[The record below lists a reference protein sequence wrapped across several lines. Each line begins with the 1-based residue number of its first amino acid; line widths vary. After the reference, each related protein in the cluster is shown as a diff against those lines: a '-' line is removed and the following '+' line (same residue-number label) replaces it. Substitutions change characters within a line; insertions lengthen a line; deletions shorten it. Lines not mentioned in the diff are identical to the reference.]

1 MKCLLPIKMLC
12 VAVMFCG
19 ISASG
24 KESGKKRLKSE
35 GVADLVAAY
44 RQLQLVAPP
53 VSDGKTRTHDMGFIE
68 FSPGKGDWPVAL
80 AANLVEGK
88 SADGLRCWP
97 FSISENP
104 VTHDIQFWNKDGRV
118 IYTLAPDTDYDQ
130 EWVFRYKFRIGQS
143 AKKAEAFERY
153 KSLFAPS
160 RIAMTGRLVPAVDP
174 DGQETDSKGNDAPV
188 ARAVPLLEADVD
200 LQSSFAPLAMQE
212 AVTQS
217 GISAEDPGYPPAG
230 YSDGLYL
237 QHGTG
242 TPYLLR
248 MGGCL
253 RSITR
258 ASSCSLLVF
267 TNGCVVGAGYDPRT
281 FNPSGP
287 SMIEPVNAV
296 FSLPEDLTDVS
307 SVTADFTN
315 YFLFLLGDGH
325 VRGWGQ
331 EDNACGRGD
340 VPASV
345 SNTLSVVAGAMHA
358 TALLEGGSVVE
369 WGYLGASAP
378 GVPESVTNVIA
389 LTAGFSST
397 LALLHDGSVREWD
410 YFNGALPVPTNVTQ
424 AVKIASGF
432 SHSVA
437 LLGDGKVV
445 AWGSNYCG
453 QTNVPVCVTNAIA
466 ITAGWDHSMA
476 LLATGEIVVWG
487 DNSYGQ
493 ADIPD
498 FATNAVSISAVDTQC
513 QALLPDGSAVVWGGW
528 GAAGCPPQQPIA
540 SLGTNNTCRI
550 LQAAYSDIAEDG
562 LLLGLV
568 RASDNLFTNGWP
580 TGDVVVSG
588 GGLTDD
594 ADGDELSLFDELCR
608 YGTDPSNPDS
618 DGDGLDD
625 GDEIAYGADP
635 NQKDSDQD
643 GLNDGDETTAPFL
656 TLWDPSDLVG
666 RAFFG
671 CHAVQVT
678 ASDTIRA
685 ARLEDRKVLVFT
697 GVGSGLKAYT
707 NDCGAAKIDTTDSW
721 IAACLTNG
729 NVKIWREV
737 AGELSEFSLGSTN
750 AVEISG
756 GLRHLL
762 VRYKNGTVACL
773 KPNSSTGVPEI
784 YTSSFC
790 ADPSIT
796 NAIKISAG
804 SVADAILLANKSFR
818 FGDALTTSSTT
829 KTFSGTPTPVPLDV
843 AAGTNKHYVILFS
856 NAWVNAYEN
865 GSRWSSTVTL
875 SPAGVVK
882 VAASGDNQLLAILAS
897 GTNALFNMGATSWS
911 LTADS
916 NNLLSAKDIWW
927 RRNSRMAVSES
938 GSLKTLQNAT
948 NSNMRLDFHAVA
960 ITPGG
965 LSRGIAMGCS
975 STSPTNSFSDA
986 DSMPDGWEIAN
997 GLNPLDP
1004 SDADQDDDDDG
1015 LANRFEYS
1023 NGANPHKKD
1032 SDGDGYEDKW
1042 EVDSLIF
1049 DPADPFDTGADP
1061 DGDGLT
1067 NVEEYLLGTTPT
1079 VFDMD
1084 TDRLNDGME
1093 TIAPFLTL
1101 WDTNG
1106 GIGTLYPDLRVEQV
1120 TASDTNRAARLKD
1133 GRVLIFTGSA
1143 TNVLVYTNDCGATK
1157 IDATESW
1164 IAAVLTNG
1172 NVKVWREVAGG
1183 LSEFSLDSTNV
1194 VDISGGFRHLL
1205 VLYKNGSVSCLA
1217 RDGAGAPFTNSNRF
1231 CSNVGTNALS
1241 ISAGSD
1247 SDAALLKN
1255 RTTALFGGVFHT
1267 YVPVVKTLSN
1277 SLAVAVAAGTNHN
1290 FVVQFTNG
1298 SARAYWPYATIVP
1311 NPYDATTC
1319 YFAYKEVLFSSGV
1332 VSIAAGGS
1340 SNMVAVL
1347 SNGSNAVFTCGGTN
1361 WNTTVLTNRL
1371 SDASDLWWRRD
1382 SRLAVTHAGEL
1393 LPLAASSA
1401 SGRKLDYRMAA
1412 MTPGGAGRGIA
1423 AACSGTF
1430 VNLPD
1435 SDEDGLLDG
1444 EEVLDY
1450 MSDPLNNDTDGD
1462 GMPDPWEAWF
1472 GFDPRVWND
1481 PDKDSDGD
1489 GLTDGQEAENYQVE
1503 PTQPGAPWFLIGGS
1517 PFLMDSDFDGILDAF
1532 DVDPANAADARVA
1545 TDDQS
1550 VDVTL
1555 TVADESRSHS
1565 ELWKL
1570 SVGPYSVT
1578 MPYVN
1583 ETTHS
1588 FSKTFR
1594 MPRGTEFDGTL
1605 TALPGG
1611 VGTGDHD
1618 ASVTGDG
1625 VSVSPGG
1632 ILVALEPEPPERI
1645 IHFTVTTSPATRTTD
1660 VAAETPSKDPE
1671 TAKKGDPVNVISGNV
1686 SISVT
1691 DAAVAC
1697 PGIPLAFTRSYNSA
1711 ALRGGGPLGPGWT
1724 HSYELRIGNEES
1736 VAYQG
1741 VTGVYRRLHLPDGR
1755 CYAFRKEGEFF
1766 VAADDTDLGLVN
1778 MENCSPDPRKAWL
1791 VWQPGGSEW
1800 AFDAAGRLISI
1811 DDNKG
1816 FALALTYSSVAG
1828 SATNYLTRVE
1838 HSNGQFLSLTYTNAG
1853 LRGVYLT
1860 GLATAAPS
1868 WSVAYAYDASGR
1880 FASAT
1885 RITASGPPIAES
1897 YRYEASG
1904 FGLTQRVDAA
1914 GSTYNYSYT
1923 NIVRNG
1929 LAQRFGASSWL
1940 TGNAYLTR
1948 FQYHADNVTN
1958 ATRWFSY
1965 NSSGASVPSL
1975 SRWDTTTWLITNE
1988 VNEADS
1994 SGVYYA
2000 YDSGNRVRETVYH
2013 GGYTATVVRVF
2024 DGRHNVLREASAL
2037 QSEPDFADNAT
2048 FYDWHPSLALPVM
2061 TADASGVTNHF
2072 DWSGQGQLLSSRD
2085 AVSALSFIYNANGQL
2100 QSVTNANGHGTSF
2113 TYDAGGYPYLTTPPA
2128 GPAARTT
2135 FDAFG
2140 HLTGAALPA
2149 SGGGW
2154 RSTLF
2159 TNDTFGRVTSVTWPD
2174 GISER
2179 IFRNAKGAVTS
2190 RLDRAGN
2197 RTDQTWLP
2205 INTPA
2210 SVTRWLTPSTPVAVT
2225 WVRDLQMNTLAVTD
2239 PMSRKVESYR
2249 LDAQDRVIAVTNL
2262 ESQTMSVSYLVG
2274 GLVSSVRR
2282 FDGVTVSNVYDR
2294 AGRVERTLHNGATS
2308 FEYAWRANGQPLA
2321 ASNATARVSWGYD
2334 AAGRGTSETQ
2344 TVAGAAFAP
2353 VNLLCAYDPAGNV
2366 TNTVIDCPASGFILS
2381 GSCTYDAAERLD
2393 IQRTEAGSF
2402 TNVYGDWNGLSVRVN
2417 NAALTEE
2424 RAFDILDR
2432 MTNLVYRNA
2441 SAAIVGSFSY
2451 RYDVLGLVTQ
2461 KITYVAA
2468 TSITNLYAYD
2478 KIGRLTNEITRSGST
2493 TTTRFTYDLAG
2504 NRLTAGASTYT
2515 YVNNR
2520 LNGALHD
2527 TAGNITNLVRGTTT
2541 LRMSWNTLGQLTSVT
2556 TNNVL
2561 AESYAYDPLGRRVKT
2576 TAGGA
2581 TVYHVYDGDEC
2592 AADLDSSGNPL
2603 RSYTWGQ
2610 GIDNLLAMT
2619 VYGASET
2626 NTFCAVKDH
2635 LGSVQALVNASGSV
2649 VESYTYDAW
2658 GVTTIKNAGGE
2669 VINSSA
2675 YGNRYMFQGR
2685 EYSTV
2690 TGLYNFRAR
2699 WYAPTIGRWLSKDP
2713 IGLEGGLNLYVF
2725 CGNDP
2730 LNYMDPF
2737 GCLEAISAYNDWG
2750 KIAVA
2755 GFDQGGVGGYAQA
2768 AGASIMQAF
2777 IDFWGARDV
2786 EGASDSSGYYSGSDG
2801 CKGKSWGY
2809 GLYAVG
2815 MIGINAIPG
2824 GGKAVKPVAGKIA
2837 GKYSGKIAMVSNK
2850 VGKKQVDSIAQK
2862 LKIKGVARKEFGKF
2876 IEKTKASEG
2885 RGGADNF
2892 TYEDLDQLGKEFLNL

>member
-1 MKCLLPIKMLC
+1 
-12 VAVMFCG
+12 
-19 ISASG
+19 
-24 KESGKKRLKSE
+24 
-35 GVADLVAAY
+35 
-44 RQLQLVAPP
+44 
-53 VSDGKTRTHDMGFIE
+53 
-68 FSPGKGDWPVAL
+68 
-80 AANLVEGK
+80 
-88 SADGLRCWP
+88 
-97 FSISENP
+97 
-104 VTHDIQFWNKDGRV
+104 
-118 IYTLAPDTDYDQ
+118 
-130 EWVFRYKFRIGQS
+130 
-143 AKKAEAFERY
+143 
-153 KSLFAPS
+153 
-160 RIAMTGRLVPAVDP
+160 
-174 DGQETDSKGNDAPV
+174 
-188 ARAVPLLEADVD
+188 
-200 LQSSFAPLAMQE
+200 
-212 AVTQS
+212 
-217 GISAEDPGYPPAG
+217 
-230 YSDGLYL
+230 
-237 QHGTG
+237 
-242 TPYLLR
+242 
-248 MGGCL
+248 
-253 RSITR
+253 
-258 ASSCSLLVF
+258 
-267 TNGCVVGAGYDPRT
+267 
-281 FNPSGP
+281 
-287 SMIEPVNAV
+287 
-296 FSLPEDLTDVS
+296 
-307 SVTADFTN
+307 
-315 YFLFLLGDGH
+315 
-325 VRGWGQ
+325 
-331 EDNACGRGD
+331 
-340 VPASV
+340 
-345 SNTLSVVAGAMHA
+345 
-358 TALLEGGSVVE
+358 
-369 WGYLGASAP
+369 
-378 GVPESVTNVIA
+378 
-389 LTAGFSST
+389 
-397 LALLHDGSVREWD
+397 
-410 YFNGALPVPTNVTQ
+410 
-424 AVKIASGF
+424 
-432 SHSVA
+432 
-437 LLGDGKVV
+437 
-445 AWGSNYCG
+445 
-453 QTNVPVCVTNAIA
+453 VTNAIA
-466 ITAGWDHSMA
+466 IAAGWEHSMA
-476 LLATGEIVVWG
+476 LLTTGEIVVWG
-487 DNSYGQ
+487 DSSYGQ

-498 FATNAVSISAVDTQC
+498 LATNAVSISAVDTQC

-528 GAAGCPPQQPIA
+528 GASGCPPQQPIA

-550 LQAAYSDIAEDG
+550 LQAAYSDIAGDG

-568 RASDNLFTNGWP
+568 RASDDLFSNGWP
-580 TGDVVVSG
+580 TSDVVVFG
-588 GGLTDD
+588 GTLTDD
-594 ADGDELSLFDELCR
+594 ADIDDLSLFDELCR

-625 GDEIAYGADP
+625 GDEITYGTDP
-635 NQKDSDQD
+635 NLKDSDQD
-643 GLNDGDETTAPFL
+643 GLSDGDETTAPFL
-656 TLWDPSDLVG
+656 TLWDPSDLLG

-678 ASDTIRA
+678 AAGTSRA
-685 ARLEDRKVLVFT
+685 ARLKDGQVLVFT
-697 GVGSGLKAYT
+697 GAGFGLKVYT
-707 NDCGAAKIDTTDSW
+707 NDCGAAMIDATDSW

-737 AGELSEFSLGSTN
+737 AGGLSEFSLGSTN

-762 VRYKNGTVACL
+762 VRYANGKVSCL
-773 KPNSSTGVPEI
+773 KPNSSTGIPEV

-790 ADPSIT
+790 NSIT
-796 NAIKISAG
+796 TAKKISAG
-804 SVADAILLANKSFR
+804 SVADAILLADNSFR

-829 KTFSGTPTPVPLDV
+829 KTFTGTPTPVPVAV
-843 AAGTNKHYVILFS
+843 AAGTNKNYVILFS
-856 NAWVNAYEN
+856 NGRAAAYKQTTSVYN
-865 GSRWSSTVTL
+865 TST
-875 SPAGVVK
+875 GVVAI
-882 VAASGDNQLLAILAS
+882 AAGGDSQLLAVFS
-897 GTNALFNMGATSWS
+897 NGSNGVFTTGGTAWSYTQVTNKLLNAR
-911 LTADS
+911 
-916 NNLLSAKDIWW
+916 DIWW

-938 GSLKTLQNAT
+938 GSLKPLQNAT
-948 NSNMRLDFHAVA
+948 NSTMRLDFHAVA

-965 LSRGIAMGCS
+965 LARGIALGCS
-975 STSPTNSFSDA
+975 GTCPTNSSSDA
-986 DSMPDGWEIAN
+986 DSMPDGWELVN

-1004 SDADQDDDDDG
+1004 SDADQDSDNDG
-1015 LANRFEYS
+1015 LSNADEYGH
-1023 NGANPHKKD
+1023 GANPHKKD

-1042 EVDSLIF
+1042 EVDSGF
-1049 DPADPFDTGADP
+1049 NPADPFDTGADP

-1067 NVEEYLLGTTPT
+1067 NAEEYLLGTTPT

-1084 TDRLNDGME
+1084 NDRLNDGME

-1106 GIGTLYPDLRVEQV
+1106 GIGTLYPDLRVAQV
-1120 TASDTNRAARLKD
+1120 TASDTARAARLKD
-1133 GRVLIFTGSA
+1133 GRVLIFTGSG
-1143 TNVLVYTNDCGATK
+1143 TNVLAYTNNCGATK
-1157 IDATESW
+1157 IDATDSW
-1164 IAAVLTNG
+1164 IAAILTNG

-1183 LSEFSLDSTNV
+1183 LSEFSLGSTNA
-1194 VDISGGFRHLL
+1194 VDISGGHAHLL
-1205 VLYKNGSVSCLA
+1205 VLYANGSVAGLT
-1217 RDGAGAPFTNSNRF
+1217 RDVSGAPVNNGSSF
-1231 CSNVGTNALS
+1231 CTLIGTNALC
-1241 ISAGSD
+1241 ISAGY
-1247 SDAALLKN
+1247 AADVAILKN
-1255 RTTALFGGVFHT
+1255 RTKAVMGSVYDTADVAPAT
-1267 YVPVVKTLSN
+1267 TTLSN
-1277 SLAVAVAAGTNHN
+1277 SLAVAASAGRNHY

-1298 SARAYWPYATIVP
+1298 SARAYMPISYTDGYGHFWYG
-1311 NPYDATTC
+1311 
-1319 YFAYKEVLFSSGV
+1319 YKEALIQSGV

-1340 SNMVAVL
+1340 SNMLAVL
-1347 SNGSNAVFTCGGTN
+1347 SNGSNAVFTYGGTN

-1371 SDASDLWWRRD
+1371 TDASDLWWRRGC
-1382 SRLAVTHAGEL
+1382 SLAVTHIGEL
-1393 LPLAASSA
+1393 MPLAASSA

-1412 MTPGGAGRGIA
+1412 VTPGGTARGIA

-1430 VNLPD
+1430 VNFPD
-1435 SDEDGLLDG
+1435 SDGDGLLDG

-1489 GLTDGQEAENYQVE
+1489 GLTDGQEAASYQIA
-1503 PTQPGAPWFLIGGS
+1503 PTQPGAPWFLIGDS
-1517 PFLMDSDFDGILDAF
+1517 PFLMDSDGDGILDIF
-1532 DVDPANAADARVA
+1532 DIAPGNPADARVA

-1555 TVADESRSHS
+1555 TVADTSGSNTERYT
-1565 ELWKL
+1565 L

-1583 ETTHS
+1583 TTTYS

-1594 MPRGTEFDGTL
+1594 MPRGTTFTGTL
-1605 TALPGG
+1605 TALPGDDNDGDFDFSVMGEG
-1611 VGTGDHD
+1611 VVVTPPVISGVAFTPPGTVQGTDTHFN
-1618 ASVTGDG
+1618 SG
-1625 VSVSPGG
+1625 SIS
-1632 ILVALEPEPPERI
+1632 
-1645 IHFTVTTSPATRTTD
+1645 FTVTTPPATQTTD

-1671 TAKKGDPVNVISGNV
+1671 KAKKGDPVNVISGNV
-1686 SISVT
+1686 SLSVT

-1724 HSYELRIGNEES
+1724 HSYELRLGNEES

-1755 CYAFRKEGEFF
+1755 CYAFRKEGENF
-1766 VAADDTDLGLVN
+1766 VAADATDLCL
-1778 MENCSPDPRKAWL
+1778 MDFSLCSPDPIGKAWL
-1791 VWQPGGSEW
+1791 VSQPGGSGW
-1800 AFDAAGRLISI
+1800 MFNAAGRLVSI

-1816 FALALTYSSVAG
+1816 FAVELTYSSVAG

-1838 HSNGQFLSLTYTNAG
+1838 HSNGQFISLTYTNAG
-1853 LRGVYLT
+1853 LRGIFLC
-1860 GLATAAPS
+1860 GLATADPS

-1885 RITASGPPIAES
+1885 RITASGPLSAES
-1897 YRYEASG
+1897 YRYEAAG
-1904 FGLTQRVDAA
+1904 FALTQRVDAA

-1940 TGNAYLTR
+1940 AGNAYLTR

-1994 SGVYYA
+1994 SGVSYA
-2000 YDSGNRVRETVYH
+2000 YDAGNPVRETVYH

-2037 QSEPDFADNAT
+2037 QSEPDFADNST
-2048 FYDWHPSLALPVM
+2048 FYDWHPALALPIM

-2113 TYDAGGYPYLTTPPA
+2113 TYDAGGYPYLTTPPT
-2128 GPAARTT
+2128 GPSARTT

-2140 HLTGAALPA
+2140 HLIESALPA

-2154 RSTLF
+2154 RSTVF

-2174 GISER
+2174 GITER
-2179 IFRNAKGAVTS
+2179 IFRNAAGAVTS

-2197 RTDQTWLP
+2197 RTALTWLP

-2308 FEYAWRANGQPLA
+2308 SEYAWRANGQPLA

-2402 TNVYGDWNGLSVRVN
+2402 TNVYGDWNGLSIRVN

-2461 KITYVAA
+2461 KIAYVAA
-2468 TSITNLYAYD
+2468 SSVTNLYAYD
-2478 KIGRLTNEITRSGST
+2478 KIGRLTNEITRSGGT

-2515 YVNNR
+2515 YANNR

-2541 LRMSWNTLGQLTSVT
+2541 LRLSWNAQGQFVSVT

-2576 TAGGA
+2576 TADGT
-2581 TVYHVYDGDEC
+2581 TVYHVYNGDEC

-2619 VYGASET
+2619 VYSVSAT
-2626 NTFCAVKDH
+2626 NTYYAVKDH
-2635 LGSVQALVNASGSV
+2635 LGSVQALVNVSGSV

-2658 GVTTIKNAGGE
+2658 GVTTIKNAGGA
-2669 VINSSA
+2669 VITTSA

-2685 EYSTV
+2685 EYSTS

-2713 IGLEGGLNLYVF
+2713 IGLEGGLNLYAF
-2725 CGNDP
+2725 CGNNAVNFRDP
-2730 LNYMDPF
+2730 GGLYVSVAKENQSVVLSTLSQFIRGDLSFDNRNRLKREMDEDDENIENMVDS
-2737 GCLEAISAYNDWG
+2737 LISSKNEYE
-2750 KIAVA
+2750 IIPVA
-2755 GFDQGGVGGYAQA
+2755 RGVGGGQFDPLSLWAEKRFDWYNCTGEGGRIYYNPDPCSGNKYKIGFLKYEPKTGGTILAHELL
-2768 AGASIMQAF
+2768 GRAF
-2777 IDFWGARDV
+2777 ADNNK
-2786 EGASDSSGYYSGSDG
+2786 E
-2801 CKGKSWGY
+2801 
-2809 GLYAVG
+2809 
-2815 MIGINAIPG
+2815 P
-2824 GGKAVKPVAGKIA
+2824 AGKFGSKTRNKA
-2837 GKYSGKIAMVSNK
+2837 NELAVERANPAFDRMNKPRRTDYSN
-2850 VGKKQVDSIAQK
+2850 
-2862 LKIKGVARKEFGKF
+2862 E
-2876 IEKTKASEG
+2876 
-2885 RGGADNF
+2885 
-2892 TYEDLDQLGKEFLNL
+2892 